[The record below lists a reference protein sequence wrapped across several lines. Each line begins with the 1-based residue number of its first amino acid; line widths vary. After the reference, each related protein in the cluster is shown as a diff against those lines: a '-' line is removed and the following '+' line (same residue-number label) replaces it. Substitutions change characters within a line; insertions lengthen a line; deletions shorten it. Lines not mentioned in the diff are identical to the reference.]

1 MNCATELFPY
11 FSTLIIA
18 MFLFIHGL
26 KSMCS
31 QPVER
36 VETIRKF
43 LNFSITFSVISEVVN
58 TLIISAFS
66 KSSFG
71 IFLPFLRLNF
81 LEKILFQ
88 NIQNCFD

>member
-1 MNCATELFPY
+1 MPQLIIVKLLKIVT
-11 FSTLIIA
+11 TLIIA

-71 IFLPFLRLNF
+71 IFFTVSSFKLS
-81 LEKILFQ
+81 
-88 NIQNCFD
+88 